1 MNQTPSTG
9 RARQRPMVAPAVLLG
24 ALLILGQ
31 PLVLPGRTAVVKAQS
46 LPTLE
51 VAAASDLRFALE
63 EISALFQQQHRV
75 RVRISFG
82 SSGQLATQIEQGA
95 PFDAFFSANETFVHA
110 LARKGLML
118 PDTVQLYAIGR
129 IVLWVRAVSPITVT
143 DGFAALLD
151 ERVRFAAIANPEHA
165 PYGQA
170 AVQALRAAGVY
181 ERVRP
186 KLVLGENI
194 SQTFQF
200 VQTGNADIGIVA
212 LSLAIAP
219 TVRPTGRYWLVPSYL
234 HRPIRQGAGAVTRSS
249 RQDLARAF
257 LAFVNGPAGRPVMRR
272 YGFTLPGESL

>member
-1 MNQTPSTG
+1 MNRTPPAG
-9 RARQRPMVAPAVLLG
+9 RAWQCLVVALAIFIG
-24 ALLILGQ
+24 ALPAFGQ
-31 PLVLPGRTAVVKAQS
+31 PLTTALVQAQS

-63 EISALFQQQHRV
+63 EISTLFERQRRAH
-75 RVRISFG
+75 VRISFG

-95 PFDAFFSANETFVHA
+95 PFDVFFSANEAFVQE
-110 LARKGLML
+110 LARRRSIV

-129 IVLWVRAVSPITVT
+129 IVLWVRMASPITVT
-143 DGFAALLD
+143 DGFTALLD
-151 ERVRFAAIANPEHA
+151 ERVRFVAIANPEHA

-170 AVQALRAAGVY
+170 AVQALRTAGAY
-181 ERVRP
+181 ERVRA

-194 SQTFQF
+194 SQTLQF

-219 TVRPTGRYWLVPSYL
+219 TVGPTGRYWTIPAYL
-234 HRPIRQGAGAVTRSS
+234 HRPIRQAVGVNARSS

-257 LAFVNGPAGRPVMRR
+257 LAFVNGPTGRPVMRR